1 MNLRHPMNIPD
12 LTHLAAEFDDESV
25 EAIALTGSV
34 ARGQATPF
42 SDIDLLRFTTEP
54 PAEPDERYALYQREG
69 RLISVST
76 ATIDEKRR
84 ELTAPQTAIWAV
96 PGLRQARILVDKC
109 GALAALKAEADAFV
123 WQPLQPAANA
133 YASRQL
139 AGYAEE
145 VHKLL
150 GALARSDELAMVYA
164 VMGLV
169 LGLSNILAVQQGLLL
184 ESENEYFRRV
194 QVAAGP
200 TSAWSR
206 AFRLAAGFDP
216 LPAGQSSPVQRGK
229 AALQL
234 YVESVNL
241 LEAII
246 YAEDAPVI
254 RRAVEL
260 AERGK

>member
-1 MNLRHPMNIPD
+1 MTSNILQ
-12 LTHLAAEFDDESV
+12 LTRLAAEFDGESV

-42 SDIDLLRFTTEP
+42 SDVDLLRFTVEP
-54 PAEPDERYALYQREG
+54 PENSHERYALYQREG
-69 RLISVST
+69 FLVSVST

-84 ELTAPQTAIWAV
+84 ELAAPQTAIWAV
-96 PGLRQARILVDKC
+96 PGLRQARILVDKR
-109 GALAALKAEADAFV
+109 GALAALKREADAFV
-123 WQPLQPAANA
+123 WQPLQAAA
-133 YASRQL
+133 DVYASRQL

-150 GALARSDELAMVYA
+150 GALARNDESAMVYA
-164 VMGLV
+164 AMGLV
-169 LGLSNILAVQQGLLL
+169 LGLSNALAVQQGLLL

-194 QVAAGP
+194 LDAADALAGP
-200 TSAWSR
+200 ACAWSR
-206 AFRLAAGFDP
+206 ALRLAAGFDP
-216 LPAGQSSPVQRGK
+216 LPAGQPPPVQRGK

-241 LEAII
+241 LEKII
-246 YAEDAPVI
+246 RAEDAPVI

-260 AERGK
+260 SGKG